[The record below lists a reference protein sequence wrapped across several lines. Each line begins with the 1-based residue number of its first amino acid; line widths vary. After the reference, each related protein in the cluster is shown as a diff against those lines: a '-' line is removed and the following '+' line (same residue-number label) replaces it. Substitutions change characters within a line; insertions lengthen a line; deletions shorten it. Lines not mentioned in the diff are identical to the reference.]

1 MGRGKRRIEP
11 LRSKTDNASSV
22 QLSNPTEAFLVGQY
36 PELVDGEVQLVSSSN
51 RGRVGRFRVMIFSK
65 AGGNGGGALVDQGLI
80 GSPQVLPPNPSRP
93 SLDTRHLV
101 TESPAPRVSFAPAA
115 RTPHSPVRSPDS
127 PLSPLTPHTPNSV
140 SGLPPRPRRRRN
152 HRGRNARSAHRIL
165 PVRKESGGL

>member
-1 MGRGKRRIEP
+1 MG
-11 LRSKTDNASSV
+11 
-22 QLSNPTEAFLVGQY
+22 
-36 PELVDGEVQLVSSSN
+36 
-51 RGRVGRFRVMIFSK
+51 VMIFCK
-65 AGGNGGGALVDQGLI
+65 AGTGNGGGALVDQGLI

-115 RTPHSPVRSPDS
+115 RTPHSP
-127 PLSPLTPHTPNSV
+127 NSV

-165 PVRKESGGL
+165 PVRKESGGLKKANSEGDSGSGGGVVG